1 MLSNSLPTAL
11 HESIL
16 SSCFGHFLIIVEL
29 DLLDDHEVKPVHLI
43 CHLTVFKLVLIL
55 LKSVEPFCVVHVKLT
70 VFTSFPTLIYTF
82 NGICERLEPL
92 QSFALRCYNTTVG
105 LDESREVAK
114 EWVSRFQEIE
124 TRVANLTLCQSLKE
138 VIAILCYELCG

>member
-1 MLSNSLPTAL
+1 MHSKSLTTAL

-29 DLLDDHEVKPVHLI
+29 DLLNDHEVKPVHFI
-43 CHLTVFKLVLIL
+43 GHLAVFEFVLIL
-55 LKSVEPFCVVHVKLT
+55 LKFIESFCVVHVKLT

-82 NGICERLEPL
+82 NWICERLKPL
-92 QSFALRCYNTTVG
+92 QSFALGCYDTTVG
-105 LDESREVAK
+105 LDEGRKVAK
-114 EWVSRFQEIE
+114 EWVSRLQKIE

-138 VIAILCYELCG
+138 VIAIFCYELCG